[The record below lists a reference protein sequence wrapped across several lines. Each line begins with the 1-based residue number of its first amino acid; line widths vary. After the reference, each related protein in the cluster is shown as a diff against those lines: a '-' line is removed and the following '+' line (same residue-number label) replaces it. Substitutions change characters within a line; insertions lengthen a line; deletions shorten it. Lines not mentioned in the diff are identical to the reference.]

1 MRHAVYLLIPGL
13 LAGQPAVTWYD
24 HVLPVIQK
32 RCLSCHVSGGIGP
45 MALGTYNEA
54 RPWAAAI
61 RESVKL
67 RRMPPWFADPN
78 YGHFSNDPRLTEDE
92 IRLIDAWA
100 GSG

>member
-24 HVLPVIQK
+24 HVLPFLQK
-32 RCLSCHVSGGIGP
+32 RCLSCHVAGGIGR
-45 MALGTYNEA
+45 MALGTYNGA

-67 RRMPPWFADPN
+67 RRMPPWFADRIET
-78 YGHFSNDPRLTEDE
+78 SNDSSMSYAEGLADRIE
-92 IRLIDAWA
+92 
-100 GSG
+100 GH